1 MTMPFQVS
9 RSTLDKGIALT
20 GVALVMVQLLLLAY
34 SPIHVLMVV
43 VGVLLIYVGIW
54 RLFSNVLPDRRV
66 YRPLRGEVDL
76 FIRLVRQINRQR
88 VSGDLTAAFET
99 ASDLRESVERVI
111 DAAGLRE
118 GQEKQRAS
126 ALQANG

>member
-1 MTMPFQVS
+1 MPFRVS
-9 RSTLDKGIALT
+9 RSTLDKGIALL

-34 SPIHVLMVV
+34 SPIHVLLVV

-54 RLFSNVLPDRRV
+54 RLFSNMLPDRRV
-66 YRPLRGEVDL
+66 YRSLRGEVDL
-76 FIRLVRQINRQR
+76 FIRQVRQLNAQR
-88 VSGDLTAAFET
+88 AKGDFTAAFET
-99 ASDLRESVERVI
+99 ASELRESVERVI

-118 GQEKQRAS
+118 GQEKQRAA

>member
-1 MTMPFQVS
+1 MPFQVS